1 MDLFLA
7 SGKAVSTLATIMG
20 AGILWGYYPR
30 PLGLLSP
37 STVKTLSS
45 LVMWICS
52 PCLLLSIYGRSLT
65 WDLLDNTLSCCA
77 WCCVHVAVSV
87 GVGRLT
93 VGAAAPPAHLAG
105 VYRCAIVFANAASLP
120 FLLLTT
126 LVQRPALR
134 SDPGAFDRGVAYC
147 FSYLIPWWVC
157 IYSIGFEMLKPS
169 VEVVAVGEDQTPA
182 PACVEVSG
190 SKVSSPPVVVPAQPP
205 APAPALAPLPTAA
218 TGAAAV
224 TTTLS
229 FSDVLKRTLQQPP
242 ILATLVGVI
251 IGLSP
256 IKLLFWG
263 PAPPLEG
270 VGAVVTVLGQGSIPS
285 ANLVLAGSL
294 FATLVELHKDTLG
307 WMGEEALPES
317 AGGWARLTASVS
329 LFYRALQRRLAGDGT
344 RGVQLRDDA
353 EPGGARAAGGAAAVV
368 AQVAVA
374 VDGGA
379 GKAAVVAQEQQQQQQ
394 QSAAVMTFFSLRT
407 TAFLIA
413 SRLIL
418 CPAVS
423 FTLFYLAQAWRV
435 PVLLSN
441 DPMLTLTVL
450 LQAAMPSA
458 QTLLIVSSN
467 VGNDKVGRALSLLF
481 IVMYP
486 LTTVTLL
493 PWLMLAMDWAK
504 V

>member
-7 SGKAVSTLATIMG
+7 SAKAVSTLATIMG
-20 AGILWGYYPR
+20 AGVLWGYYPR

-37 STVKTLSS
+37 ATVKTLSS

-87 GVGRLT
+87 AVGKLT
-93 VGAAAPPAHLAG
+93 VGSAAPPLHLAG
-105 VYRCAIVFANAASLP
+105 VYKCAIVFANAASLP

-134 SDPGAFDRGVAYC
+134 DDPGAFDRGVAYC
-147 FSYLIPWWVC
+147 FSYLIPWWCC
-157 IYSIGFEMLKPS
+157 IYSIGFEMLKPAVAMVQEEEKHPQS
-169 VEVVAVGEDQTPA
+169 PVEVVSGGEVPSLPMVAPTSAAV
-182 PACVEVSG
+182 S
-190 SKVSSPPVVVPAQPP
+190 
-205 APAPALAPLPTAA
+205 APAPAT
-218 TGAAAV
+218 TTTT

-229 FSDVLKRTLQQPP
+229 VSDVLKRTLQQPP
-242 ILATLVGVI
+242 ILATLAGVI
-251 IGLSP
+251 IGLTP

-263 PAPPLEG
+263 PSPPLEG
-270 VGAVVTVLGQGSIPS
+270 VGAVVTLLGQGSIPS

-294 FATLVELHKDTLG
+294 FATIVELQKDTLV
-307 WMGEEALPES
+307 WMGEEAPPDS
-317 AGGWARLTASVS
+317 AGGWARFTASAS
-329 LFYRALQRRLAGDGT
+329 LFYRALQRRLAGDGA

-353 EPGGARAAGGAAAVV
+353 EVAGAGAGTSGAGAGAVDEVSGKTAAVV
-368 AQVAVA
+368 
-374 VDGGA
+374 
-379 GKAAVVAQEQQQQQQ
+379 QEQQRPQQQP
-394 QSAAVMTFFSLRT
+394 AEVMFFSLRT

-413 SRLIL
+413 SRLIF

-423 FTLFYLAQAWRV
+423 FTLFFLAQTWRV
-435 PVLLSN
+435 PVLLCD

-467 VGNDKVGRALSLLF
+467 VGNEKVGRALSLLF

-486 LTTVTLL
+486 VATVCLL
-493 PWLMLAMDWAK
+493 PWLMIAMDWAK